1 MRFRRR
7 TCMHLL
13 VRRLKQLAVQAG
25 CAARGEDLAEA
36 RLSAVRHTAAIVS
49 L

>member
-1 MRFRRR
+1 
-7 TCMHLL
+7 MHLL

-25 CAARGEDLAEA
+25 CAARGGNLAEA
-36 RLSAVRHTAAIVS
+36 RLSAVRHAAAIVS